1 MPCAEGETR
10 APTRLV
16 AQGEADLAGKLAVR
30 VRKEV
35 EDWIHKNHAN
45 KIA

>member
-1 MPCAEGETR
+1 
-10 APTRLV
+10 V
-16 AQGEADLAGKLAVR
+16 ARGEADLAGKLAVR

-35 EDWIHKNHAN
+35 EDWIRENHAD